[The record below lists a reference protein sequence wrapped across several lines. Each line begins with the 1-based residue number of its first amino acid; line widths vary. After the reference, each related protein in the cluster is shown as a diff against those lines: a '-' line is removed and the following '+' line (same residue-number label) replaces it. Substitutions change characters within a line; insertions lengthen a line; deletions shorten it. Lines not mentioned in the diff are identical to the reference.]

1 MSVALRQIC
10 TIPAISELGWQQI
23 SMELVYKMGS
33 LVELVEIVLYAMGST
48 VRSNWMAFETT
59 GLLLNIIGESWLRVQ
74 SAEKLKSGSV
84 LK

>member
-1 MSVALRQIC
+1 MSVALRQIW
-10 TIPAISELGWQQI
+10 IVPAILELGWQQI

-33 LVELVEIVLYAMGST
+33 TVELVEIVLYAMGPT
-48 VRSNWMAFETT
+48 VRSDWMAFETT
-59 GLLLNIIGESWLRVQ
+59 CLLNIISESWLRVQ